1 MGTRPRVVKKNEH
14 QVSGF
19 YEIFTFRR
27 FLVLKSADDRRYY
40 IYRMPQQASFEVTTG
55 VDLQE
60 VDNAVN
66 QAQKEITQ
74 RYDFKGSPATIELDR
89 TGGKINLTAE
99 NDFKMNA
106 LWDVLQS
113 KLIKRGV
120 SVKNLDPGEIKP
132 AGGDT
137 VQRVIALKL
146 ALDGDTAKKVAA
158 AIKEAKLKK
167 VQAAIQGD
175 QVRVTSPSRDD
186 LQQAMALLRGKD
198 FGVELKFGNYR

>member
-1 MGTRPRVVKKNEH
+1 
-14 QVSGF
+14 
-19 YEIFTFRR
+19 
-27 FLVLKSADDRRYY
+27 
-40 IYRMPQQASFEVTTG
+40 MPQQSSFDVTTG

-66 QAQKEITQ
+66 QAQKEIAQ
-74 RYDFKGSPATIELDR
+74 RYDFKGSKAAI
-89 TGGKINLTAE
+89 
-99 NDFKMNA
+99 DFRRGEAMLVLIADDDFRMRA
-106 LWDVLQS
+106 LMDVLQG

-120 SVKNLDPGEIKP
+120 PVKNLDVGETKP

-137 VQRVIALKL
+137 VRKEVKLKT
-146 ALDGDTAKKVAA
+146 ALDSDTAKKVAA

-175 QVRVTSPSRDD
+175 QVRISSPSKDD
-186 LQQAMALLRGKD
+186 LQDAIQLLRQKD